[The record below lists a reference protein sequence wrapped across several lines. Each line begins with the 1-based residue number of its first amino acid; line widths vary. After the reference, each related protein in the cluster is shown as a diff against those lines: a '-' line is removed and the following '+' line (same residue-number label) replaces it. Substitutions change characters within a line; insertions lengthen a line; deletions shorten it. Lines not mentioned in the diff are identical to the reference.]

1 MEFDFWTIATI
12 VLGVVSTLFGVFWN
26 KVKGKLLAAFMLAKE
41 ALDVGKAAID
51 ALEDN
56 KITEEEVTRIKKEA
70 QEVKQAWH
78 NLLGK

>member
-1 MEFDFWTIATI
+1 MEFDFWTIVSIIIGVIATI
-12 VLGVVSTLFGVFWN
+12 FGVFWG
-26 KVKGKLLAAFMLAKE
+26 KVKNKLLGAFMLAKE

-56 KITEEEVTRIKKEA
+56 KITPEEVANIKKEA
-70 QEVKQAWH
+70 QEVKEAWH